1 MKTILIIMVLT
12 GLTGIFG
19 CSSDPSEWNDD
30 KINEWFEK
38 GEWLNGWQ
46 VQPDASVNKREFAI
60 SYFKNRERWDKA
72 FTFLNSHDLKSLEIK
87 RYDIDGDNVYA
98 PVSEYP
104 SKKEGEARFE
114 VHRKYIDIQYV
125 INGEEKIG
133 VAPLSQKK
141 DVVIPFDDTK
151 DIEFMT
157 VNDSTW
163 HKATPQNFF
172 IFFPS
177 EIHKP
182 GMRTGIDSTLVKKI
196 VIKVK
201 VD

>member
-1 MKTILIIMVLT
+1 MVLT

-19 CSSDPSEWNDD
+19 CSSDPAQWNDD
-30 KINEWFEK
+30 KINEWFSR

-46 VQPDASVNKREFAI
+46 VQPDSSVNRRDFAV
-60 SYFKNRERWDKA
+60 SYFRNKERWDKA
-72 FTFLNSHDLKSLEIK
+72 FAFLKAHDLKSLEIR
-87 RYDIDGDNVYA
+87 RYDIDGDTLYA
-98 PVSEYP
+98 PISEYLT
-104 SKKEGEARFE
+104 KKEGEARFE

-125 INGEEKIG
+125 IDGEENIG

-141 DVVIPFDDTK
+141 DVVTPYDEAK

-157 VNDSTW
+157 VNDSTY
-163 HKATPQNFF
+163 HRATPQNFF

-182 GMRTGIDSTLVKKI
+182 GMRTGNDSTIVRKI
-196 VIKVK
+196 VVKVK